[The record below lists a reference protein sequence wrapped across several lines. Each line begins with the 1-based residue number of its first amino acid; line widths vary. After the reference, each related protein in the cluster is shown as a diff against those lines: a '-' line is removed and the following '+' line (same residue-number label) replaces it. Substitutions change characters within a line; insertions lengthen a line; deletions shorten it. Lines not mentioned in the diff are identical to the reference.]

1 MANKEMAYP
10 PLPYTGGSGSSLP
23 SSVFSVPPTYRD
35 FPSATVA
42 NNDMALPPIAYMMPN
57 SSYAEG
63 SKAHKRASSDSIR
76 LNSLM
81 ASNRIYPNPI
91 DMPVGVRTQNE
102 SVGDKSSSHNEDV
115 NVDDP
120 NGNKRRA
127 GNEIAPPSR
136 IWRSVSAG
144 SSLNEAPSLPQGV
157 SVDVGNDTAFGGM
170 FTPEQLRKI
179 AASDELKA
187 MAASDPKRLKRR
199 LSNRES
205 AARSKER
212 KALHQFELEVK
223 VERLET
229 QIDTLTAVL
238 KLEKRERMAER
249 MAADHEC
256 ARLRTSLDGADEQ
269 ARVHHDLI
277 EQLNGEVRR
286 LTEEAR
292 RLREEVS
299 EYRRRESEGMN
310 ANMLEQLN
318 INQFQETDYSFE

>member
-1 MANKEMAYP
+1 MDGHANIPPSYTGLSQYPATYPFGDESSNRATMPPPSGSSLPTVPPYYQITPTIQPSQNFIPGSSPSLSMSSQPSSSLYSFPPLSPSSFLDFPSARMANKEMAYP

-187 MAASDPKRLKRR
+187 MAASDPKRLKR
-199 LSNRES
+199 
-205 AARSKER
+205 
-212 KALHQFELEVK
+212 
-223 VERLET
+223 
-229 QIDTLTAVL
+229 
-238 KLEKRERMAER
+238 
-249 MAADHEC
+249 
-256 ARLRTSLDGADEQ
+256 
-269 ARVHHDLI
+269 
-277 EQLNGEVRR
+277 
-286 LTEEAR
+286 
-292 RLREEVS
+292 
-299 EYRRRESEGMN
+299 
-310 ANMLEQLN
+310 
-318 INQFQETDYSFE
+318 

>member
-1 MANKEMAYP
+1 MDGHANIPPSYTGLSQYPATYPFGDESSNRATMPPPCGSSLPTVPPYYQITPTIQPSQNFIPGSSPSLSMSSQPSSSLYSFPPLSPSSFLDFPSARVANKEMAYP

-23 SSVFSVPPTYRD
+23 SSVFSVPPTYRA

-63 SKAHKRASSDSIR
+63 SKTHKRASSDSIR

-115 NVDDP
+115 NVDVP

-187 MAASDPKRLKRR
+187 MAASDPKRLKR
-199 LSNRES
+199 
-205 AARSKER
+205 
-212 KALHQFELEVK
+212 
-223 VERLET
+223 
-229 QIDTLTAVL
+229 
-238 KLEKRERMAER
+238 
-249 MAADHEC
+249 
-256 ARLRTSLDGADEQ
+256 
-269 ARVHHDLI
+269 
-277 EQLNGEVRR
+277 
-286 LTEEAR
+286 
-292 RLREEVS
+292 
-299 EYRRRESEGMN
+299 
-310 ANMLEQLN
+310 
-318 INQFQETDYSFE
+318 